1 MNTNITLRH
10 KRRARASGS
19 VDLGLRVAAHADSF
33 FVLPQIPYSSAEWFS
48 QFSAEAFDWHLP
60 CIQERVDAEIQ
71 VQAQAIGEVHL
82 GIESVDHQEE
92 EHEQDVATATPQL
105 AKPPFYVVVLF
116 NDDYTPME
124 FVIEVL
130 QQYFGLDLDHATEV
144 MLSVH
149 YQGKGVAGVYPRDI
163 AETKAQQVNRH
174 ARAQG
179 HPLLCQIEPESI

>member
-1 MNTNITLRH
+1 MNTNVSIRH
-10 KRRARASGS
+10 KRRARASRS
-19 VDLGLRVAAHADSF
+19 VDLSLGVVSPADSF
-33 FVLPQIPYSSAEWFS
+33 FVLPPMPYSSTEWFS
-48 QFSAEAFDWHLP
+48 QFSAEPFDWHLP
-60 CIQERVDAEIQ
+60 CINQTVDSEISGQGKLQ
-71 VQAQAIGEVHL
+71 VTL
-82 GIESVDHQEE
+82 GISNVDHPEE
-92 EHEQDVATATPQL
+92 EHEHDVATATPQL